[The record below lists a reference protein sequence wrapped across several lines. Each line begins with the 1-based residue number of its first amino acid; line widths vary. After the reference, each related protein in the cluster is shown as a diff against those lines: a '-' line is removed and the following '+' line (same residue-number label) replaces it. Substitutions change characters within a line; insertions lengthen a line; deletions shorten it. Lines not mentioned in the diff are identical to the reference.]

1 MWHEELYKI
10 YKRGKTF
17 GNSDHNRGFRLY
29 TKIQLVYVVAGGTS
43 IHVFVDQGS
52 FRIVSKKNIDYL
64 QITFSWYLKNK
75 DTFDQCLTFNDEI
88 KLKYK
93 ESKTKPL
100 DSFLGSD
107 SNINETTHD
116 SGTIR

>member
-17 GNSDHNRGFRLY
+17 GNSDHSRGFRLY
-29 TKIQLVYVVAGGTS
+29 TKIQFAYVVAGGTS

-52 FRIVSKKNIDYL
+52 YRIVSKKNIDYL
-64 QITFSWYLKNK
+64 QITFPWYLKNK
-75 DTFDQCLTFNDEI
+75 DTFDQCLTFKDEI

-100 DSFLGSD
+100 DSFLGR
-107 SNINETTHD
+107 
-116 SGTIR
+116 GQ